1 MAKKVKKAKPTRKP
15 TPLMK
20 TFADITRNSRGQ
32 YHFHV
37 KAANG
42 EIISV
47 GEHYTRKSSA
57 IRGAQRAF
65 PRVIIR
71 DQTGEK
77 KAA

>member
-1 MAKKVKKAKPTRKP
+1 MSKKPKKEKPARKP

-20 TFADITRNSRGQ
+20 TFADVTKNARGE
-32 YHFHV
+32 YRFHI

-47 GEHYTRKSSA
+47 GEGYTRKSSA

-65 PRVIIR
+65 PRVVIR